1 MPVSF
6 NSPPR
11 NFFLLGSGGEDAV
24 TNFFYNINKSTLTDG
39 QYSVSDIAY
48 TEVDQQFL
56 LSGSGKDSNTKSFGW
71 FEKRNY
77 SSSGPSAANWSPGT
91 IKFATPNVNTTLNF
105 MKQTLSYG
113 GDIIV
118 GGKTGSVPWI
128 AKYNS
133 SGVEQWMSSSQS
145 GDVQYTSVACKSSN
159 YYACGYSDLAGQD
172 EVAFIEKWDDDGSP
186 LWGKAAA
193 RIGGDVVLTS
203 IAANDRGEVV
213 AVGEIDGNQ
222 SVGYV
227 VKVDTNTGSIL
238 WDLSIDSGEV
248 FSTGLR
254 NPVKLNSVYIDGNDQ
269 IYIVGQELTTGGSD
283 GVIFKYT
290 AEGNLIWHKK
300 SPAGEEHIYS
310 EIWSDTEV
318 EQTIVL
324 SHETVAGSPTKKGP
338 TLIKYSK
345 NGDVVFKRRIQSSTN
360 YASTAMGL
368 DGDPSFYYVLF
379 VDEEDNVGTGASKT
393 YNFGKVSASGNGFGA
408 FTYDATNS
416 KTINYVVNSSADRI
430 GRLSDGSVRNDSSD
444 FISYPYSGNKIL
456 FDDYATNVAYKKTR
470 HEDKDVFEYSGSPV
484 IRPTDFQEVNLLG
497 DIGIV
502 ASTTTGSADIY
513 SDDVSATNGFN
524 QPAVN
529 AFDGSTSTRMEPFDN
544 SVVTYAPSPAISV
557 STSMRVYTAPTGS
570 IIDSDFKING
580 RGLGRYIDSGTGWK
594 NITVGPVYSTMLT
607 GSTVKTP
614 EGGFNP
620 PHTNQQSGDRSEGVG
635 GLTFTPTTP
644 ISYSSSVEVY
654 DNNNV
659 TSCWFN
665 QTNNSGS
672 STQHATDAWVTVASG
687 SGTINSMFFQRI
699 DNSNW
704 DAGFVAIRVDGTIL
718 EDGVETLNT
727 IELEHRSG
735 AASIEL
741 YAVEIDGSIL
751 TDGGG
756 LTVVPGSWA
765 DQSGKGN
772 NGVVYGVTHNAAGYW
787 EFDGVD
793 DYISGSSTILFGTD
807 TGSIEAWFKTSDTS
821 TPGGSIY
828 AESQPGDNTY
838 WGHLRIDGGKP
849 RFVIDDDSVVPE
861 IEAPV
866 AVSDGNWHHVVV
878 TGDGSNYAMYV
889 DGVSYTPSYANG
901 SGYKWFDDTPGLTTY
916 TIGALERT
924 SIGNYFNGEIGDVRV
939 YLRAISPAQVFQNY
953 NATKSKYINEA
964 HDTSVKLAGGVVV
977 DNSIQLNYDFG
988 NKTTLNRATNLIP
1001 YSYMVENSWDEGSGG
1016 TLTIN
1021 AGFAPDGSYTAAKA
1035 LSSSNDMDLN
1045 PKLTWDGVGNG
1056 AVTIEPN
1063 GTYTF
1068 SVWLKASTPEQVGNS
1083 FKVRM
1088 KRVSGTLF
1096 NPENTITLTAD
1107 WQRYSVSGTVN
1118 ADNTQLM
1125 CYVGGFSGN
1134 EALVWGAQLEG
1145 GISLNSP
1152 VLEPYVQTYGTGIT
1166 YKDGDDFITNKIYD
1180 MGGNEKVTGTPE
1192 QLIASYDVVNTSN
1205 PPNEKGV
1212 YFDGKNSRI
1221 YIPVVTSG
1229 GNLLQ
1234 GATGFSSQAF
1244 TLEAWVYV
1252 LSFTSIDG
1260 DADQVIV
1267 GLGTTALN
1275 GQLSFKNGQLRG
1287 RGGTGVFNEWA
1298 LDPATSSTEQW
1309 YHVVCTY
1316 GSQRYVNLYKNGS
1329 EVATYD
1335 KGAGLAP
1342 SISDNQT
1349 VGIGTYDNAD
1359 NSFAYAGWMG
1369 QVRIYN
1375 RTLTAAEVS
1384 QNFNATRGKY
1394 GV

>member
-77 SSSGPSAANWSPGT
+77 SSSGPSASNWSPGT
-91 IKFATPNVNTTLNF
+91 IKFATPSVNTTLNF

-172 EVAFIEKWDDDGSP
+172 EVAFIEKWDDNGSP

-269 IYIVGQELTTGGSD
+269 IYIVGQELTTGGGSD

-360 YASTAMGL
+360 YASPAMGL

-379 VDEEDNVGTGASKT
+379 VDEEENVGTGASKT

-470 HEDKDVFEYSGSPV
+470 HEDKDVFEYNGSPV

-497 DIGIV
+497 RN
-502 ASTTTGSADIY
+502 
-513 SDDVSATNGFN
+513 VSGRTW
-524 QPAVN
+524 
-529 AFDGSTSTRMEPFDN
+529 T
-544 SVVTYAPSPAISV
+544 
-557 STSMRVYTAPTGS
+557 
-570 IIDSDFKING
+570 DS
-580 RGLGRYIDSGTGWK
+580 
-594 NITVGPVYSTMLT
+594 
-607 GSTVKTP
+607 
-614 EGGFNP
+614 
-620 PHTNQQSGDRSEGVG
+620 
-635 GLTFTPTTP
+635 
-644 ISYSSSVEVY
+644 
-654 DNNNV
+654 
-659 TSCWFN
+659 
-665 QTNNSGS
+665 
-672 STQHATDAWVTVASG
+672 
-687 SGTINSMFFQRI
+687 
-699 DNSNW
+699 
-704 DAGFVAIRVDGTIL
+704 
-718 EDGVETLNT
+718 
-727 IELEHRSG
+727 
-735 AASIEL
+735 
-741 YAVEIDGSIL
+741 
-751 TDGGG
+751 
-756 LTVVPGSWA
+756 
-765 DQSGKGN
+765 SGKGN
-772 NGVVYGVTHNAAGYW
+772 NGLTRLTEPFFGAGSVI
-787 EFDGVD
+787 FDGTGD
-793 DYISGSSTILFGTD
+793 SISVGALLP
-807 TGSIEAWFKTSDTS
+807 TS
-821 TPGGSIY
+821 TGTAFTVDMFWYSIDNTSQTCLWEQHNGGSGRTAY
-828 AESQPGDNTY
+828 F
-838 WGHLRIDGGKP
+838 IDGSGNAYL
-849 RFVIDDDSVVPE
+849 VTEGNVVGSFAYSNSRWYFTRVTYTAGGA
-861 IEAPV
+861 IEV
-866 AVSDGNWHHVVV
+866 F
-878 TGDGSNYAMYV
+878 V
-889 DGVSYTPSYANG
+889 DGVSRGTGTQTVGVDNANFVIGDRSGASESLNGYISNCRVVVGSALSGTEVPTYALKAITGTELLTCQGSTIADASVNNSAITVNG
-901 SGYKWFDDTPGLTTY
+901 NAASTTNGPTHNNVASGYFTFDGTDDTVAVPDLTAEKMGNTFTAEAWIYPTNFTEPAVAGGATDAYPRRIMSTNRIIGSTKWCIGIDTSGRLGFGGQAGVEEAADKLYQLSLNTY
-916 TIGALERT
+916 YHVVLVHNGT
-924 SIGNYFNGEIGDVRV
+924 SYKLYVNGEEKVDQPSSPIATTSQSYLEIGGRPDGQTDRVYQGRMGEVRV
-939 YLRAISPAQVFQNY
+939 YLRAISPAEVFQNY

-964 HDTSVKLAGGVVV
+964 PVTTSKLAGGVVV

-988 NKTTLNRATNLIP
+988 NQTTLNRATNLIP

-1035 LSSSNDMDLN
+1035 LSSSNDIDLN

-1125 CYVGGFSGN
+1125 CYVGGFSGS

-1192 QLIASYDVVNTSN
+1192 QLIATYDVINTSN

-1221 YIPVVTSG
+1221 FIPVVTDGS

-1234 GATGFSSQAF
+1234 GATGFSGQAF

-1252 LSFTSIDG
+1252 FSFTSIDG

-1298 LDPATSSTEQW
+1298 LDPATSSTQQW

-1349 VGIGTYDNAD
+1349 VAIGTYDNVD
-1359 NSFAYAGWMG
+1359 DSFAYAGWMG
-1369 QVRIYN
+1369 EVRIYN